1 MKSFFDKLTGTN
13 NLDKEIDELIDFEND
28 NNGNNNSSLS
38 SKEEDNYKEGELAVD
53 IYDEGENII
62 VKAMIAGVKPEDLDV
77 SITRDMITIHGSRH
91 EEKEMSKD
99 NYHQQELYWGSFSRT
114 IMLPAEVDIS
124 ESEAHEKHG
133 LLVLTLPKVDK
144 EKRTKLKIR

>member
-13 NLDKEIDELIDFEND
+13 NLDKEIDELIDFEEDLNK
-28 NNGNNNSSLS
+28 NNNLQTSPN
-38 SKEEDNYKEGELAVD
+38 EDENYKEGEWAVD
-53 IYDEGENII
+53 IYDEGENIV

-77 SITRDMITIHGSRH
+77 SITRDMVTVRGTRH
-91 EEKEMSKD
+91 EEKEVSED

-114 IMLPAEVDIS
+114 IMLPAEVDIT
-124 ESEAHEKHG
+124 ESEAIEKHG
-133 LLVLTLPKVDK
+133 LLILTLPKVDK